1 MDDRGYVAQALFDRL
16 SGDGMRFRVLGDSHG
31 YPERAPPEV
40 ELAVARA
47 ALAEMPRAL
56 ARYCQELDLQLVQ
69 LAPEDSRAWRCVLAW
84 SDEVGRPRFMS
95 VRLCSDYCR
104 GLRCYL
110 RAEELL
116 PGTPEA
122 LFSHG
127 LVDAVERQELS
138 PERAAWLSSLWNDDP
153 RGAIER
159 IARFWPSSANIRLI
173 AQAAKHGE
181 WTPVR
186 AGLASLR
193 RALRRTVP
201 PEPGDIAAR
210 LAVLARNLAQPARAA
225 IGFMGRESSLRSAA
239 LGEVAR
245 DLAPLRLTLFEAGAH
260 APRADLRVVF
270 DPPDEVKHRG
280 DVIAIDGGRELS
292 GLVLAIERA
301 ILRWLECRVERRYP
315 GALVGENP
323 MAARILQ
330 FVSRHRIPVLSKAVS
345 AFLNCAIDCSLGS
358 PVLMPYPF
366 GIVIER
372 GVSIGSRV
380 TVMQQATIGRKHPSD
395 PGVPVL
401 EDNVYVGP
409 GAAILGAVR
418 IGRGATVGAN
428 AVVTRDV
435 PSHCTVVG
443 ANRIL
448 GLDRRV
454 VEKRRKDS
462 PIVVNT

>member
-1 MDDRGYVAQALFDRL
+1 VDDRGYVAQALFDRL
-16 SGDGMRFRVLGDSHG
+16 SGDGVAFRILGDSHG

-47 ALAEMPRAL
+47 ALAEMPRAV
-56 ARYCQELDLQLVQ
+56 ARYCQDLDLQLVQ
-69 LAPEDSRAWRCVLAW
+69 LVPVDSRAWRCVLAW

-116 PGTPEA
+116 GGTPEA

-127 LVDAVERQELS
+127 LVDAVERQELTS
-138 PERAAWLSSLWNDDP
+138 ERAAWLCSLWADDP

-159 IARFWPSSANIRLI
+159 IARFWPNSASIRLI

-186 AGLASLR
+186 ASLAVLRRGLR
-193 RALRRTVP
+193 RAII
-201 PEPGDIAAR
+201 PEPGDVAAR
-210 LAVLARNLAQPARAA
+210 LAVLARNVAQPQRAA
-225 IGFMGRESSLRSAA
+225 IAFMGRESSVRSAVLA
-239 LGEVAR
+239 EVAS
-245 DLAPLRLTLFEAGAH
+245 DLAPLGLTLFEAGSQA
-260 APRADLRVVF
+260 ARAQLRVVF
-270 DPPDEVKHRG
+270 DPPEDLKNHG
-280 DVIAIDGGRELS
+280 DVIAVDSSQALS
-292 GLVLAIERA
+292 ALVVGVERA

-315 GALVGENP
+315 SALVGDNP
-323 MAARILQ
+323 LAARILQ
-330 FVSRHRIPVLSKAVS
+330 FASRHRIP
-345 AFLNCAIDCSLGS
+345 FIQFFMNCDIGCRLGS
-358 PVLMPYPF
+358 PILMPYPF

-380 TVMQQATIGRKHPSD
+380 TVMQQATIGRKQPSD
-395 PGVPVL
+395 AGVPIL
-401 EDNVYVGP
+401 EDNVYVGA
-409 GAAILGAVR
+409 GARILGAVR

>member
-16 SGDGMRFRVLGDSHG
+16 SGDGVQFRILGDSHG
-31 YPERAPPEV
+31 YPERAPAEV

-47 ALAEMPRAL
+47 ALAEMPRAV
-56 ARYCQELDLQLVQ
+56 ARFCQELDLQLVQ
-69 LAPEDSRAWRCVLAW
+69 LAPLDSRAWRCMLAW
-84 SDEVGRPRFMS
+84 SDELGRPRFMS

-116 PGTPEA
+116 AGTPEA

-127 LVDAVERQELS
+127 LVDAVERQELA
-138 PERAAWLSSLWNDDP
+138 PERTAWLCSLWADDP

-159 IARFWPSSANIRLI
+159 IARFWPNSASIRLI

-186 AGLASLR
+186 ASLAALR
-193 RALRRTVP
+193 RALRRTVM
-201 PEPGDIAAR
+201 PEPADVAAR
-210 LAVLARNLAQPARAA
+210 LAVLARNVAQPERAA
-225 IGFMGRESSLRSAA
+225 IAFMGRESSVRSAVLA
-239 LGEVAR
+239 EVAS
-245 DLAPLRLTLFEAGAH
+245 DLAPLGLTLFEAGSH
-260 APRADLRVVF
+260 AGRAQLRVVF
-270 DPPDEVKHRG
+270 DPPNDLKNDAVAV
-280 DVIAIDGGRELS
+280 DSSQNLS
-292 GLVLAIERA
+292 AVVLAVERA

-315 GALVGENP
+315 SALVGENP
-323 MAARILQ
+323 PAARILQ
-330 FVSRHRIPVLSKAVS
+330 FLVRHKIPLLADLVSG
-345 AFLNCAIDCSLGS
+345 FLNCSIGCRLGA
-358 PVLMPYPF
+358 PILMPYPF

-372 GVSIGSRV
+372 GARIGSRV
-380 TVMQQATIGRKHPSD
+380 TVMHQASLLGE
-395 PGVPVL
+395 PVI
-401 EDNVYVGP
+401 EDNVVIGP
-409 GAAILGAVR
+409 GAKVIGAVR
-418 IGRGATVGAN
+418 IGRGVTVGAN
-428 AVVTRDV
+428 SVVTRDV